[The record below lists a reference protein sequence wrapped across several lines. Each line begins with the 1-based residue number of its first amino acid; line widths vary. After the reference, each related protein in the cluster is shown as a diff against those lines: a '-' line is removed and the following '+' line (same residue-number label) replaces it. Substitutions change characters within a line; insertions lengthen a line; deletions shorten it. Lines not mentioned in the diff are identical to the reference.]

1 MTTKDDLIAVAVL
14 LVVLALCWVVPRA
27 VQSMY
32 GF

>member
-14 LVVLALCWVVPRA
+14 FVVLALCWVVPRA

>member
-1 MTTKDDLIAVAVL
+1 MTSKDDLIVIGTL